1 MVSGELKLSTI
12 YHSSFTIKIMSDQFI
27 GQTLADKYQID
38 SIIRDGDTNKIY
50 RATHLLMDK
59 PVTIK
64 ILSPEFAADEK
75 MVVRFSAEA
84 KKVSH
89 LAHPNILNATDFGTD
104 KNNAAYI
111 VFDGADGETL
121 SETLKRVGKL
131 PVERA
136 VRIAVQIAAALSA
149 AHSYGLVH
157 GQLNG
162 GNVLL
167 MKNPNGSES
176 VKLLDF
182 GASDAETSQISLKN
196 LQYFSPEQN
205 SLGAAPDARSDIYS
219 LGVIFYEM
227 LANEV
232 PFVAGTPT
240 ELLIKQSQNPPVP
253 LSAFRKDIIPDIEPV
268 VLKALARN
276 PEMRYQSAHE
286 FVEDLNR
293 ATDTTISAETIIVP
307 PLTDAPD
314 AVNNNLWK
322 TAFVVLAGISLLAIG
337 LIYATSTK
345 QTNPTTTLQSDVN
358 GQPVQPLNP
367 ATGMNE
373 QGTAALVPYAPGQ
386 PLGNSNMM
394 MPMTMPNGMPQTVP
408 SGDGLGGDGRN
419 YWGGNGP
426 PPGAPIYVPQGGQ
439 MISPDNPNGS
449 IFMPDGTVLVPV
461 PVNSNVSAN
470 VKTAPA
476 PIGKATPT
484 NINANVA
491 QPTATPAA
499 NPSPNPVKIP
509 VPTIKPP
516 VKPSPQPTAQ
526 PKTPPSATQKDP
538 VKSGKEQDSQ

>member
-1 MVSGELKLSTI
+1 
-12 YHSSFTIKIMSDQFI
+12 MSDQFI
-27 GQTLADKYQID
+27 GQTLAEKYRIE
-38 SIIRDGDTNKIY
+38 SVIRNGGADNIY

-64 ILSPEFAADEK
+64 ILAPEMARDK
-75 MVVRFSAEA
+75 NRIGRFSAEA

-104 KNNAAYI
+104 KNGAVYI

-149 AHSYGLVH
+149 AHSYGIVH
-157 GQLNG
+157 GQLSG
-162 GNVLL
+162 DNVLL

-182 GASDAETSQISLKN
+182 GANDAETSQVSLKN

-205 SLGAAPDARSDIYS
+205 SSGAAPDARSDIYS

-240 ELLIKQSQNPPVP
+240 ELLIVQSQNPPVP
-253 LSAFRKDIIPDIEPV
+253 LSAFRKDIVPDIEPV
-268 VLKALARN
+268 VLKALAKN

-293 ATDTTISAETIIVP
+293 ATDTTINAETIIVP

-314 AVNNNLWK
+314 VVNNNLWK
-322 TAFVVLAGISLLAIG
+322 SAFVVLAGISMLAIG
-337 LIYATSTK
+337 LIWATSTK
-345 QTNPTTTLQSDVN
+345 QTNPTTNLQSDAN

-373 QGTAALVPYAPGQ
+373 QGTAALVPYVPGQ

-439 MISPDNPNGS
+439 MIDPNNPNGS
-449 IFMPDGTVLVPV
+449 IFMQDGIMYERVPV
-461 PVNSNVSAN
+461 PTNSNVGAN
-470 VKTAPA
+470 VKTAP
-476 PIGKATPT
+476 TPT
-484 NINANVA
+484 GKTPPANVNANVA
-491 QPTATPAA
+491 PPTATPAV
-499 NPSPNPVKIP
+499 NPSPNPVKTP
-509 VPTIKPP
+509 VPTVKPP
-516 VKPSPQPTAQ
+516 VKPSPQPTA
-526 PKTPPSATQKDP
+526 TQKDP
-538 VKSGKEQDSQ
+538 AKSGKEQDSQ

>member
-1 MVSGELKLSTI
+1 
-12 YHSSFTIKIMSDQFI
+12 MSDQFI
-27 GQTLADKYQID
+27 GQTLAEKYQID
-38 SIIRDGDTNKIY
+38 SVIRSGDTNTVY

-59 PVTIK
+59 PVTVK
-64 ILSPEFAADEK
+64 ILSPQFADDEK
-75 MVVRFSAEA
+75 MVARFSSEA

-89 LAHPNILNATDFGTD
+89 LAHPNILNATDFGLD

-149 AHSYGLVH
+149 AHSYGMVH

-162 GNVLL
+162 DNVLL
-167 MKNPNGSES
+167 IKNPNGSES

-182 GASDAETSQISLKN
+182 GASETETSQVSLKN
-196 LQYFSPEQN
+196 LQYISPEQN
-205 SLGAAPDARSDIYS
+205 SLGATPDARSDIYS

-240 ELLIKQSQNPPVP
+240 ELLIKQSQNPPAP
-253 LSAFRKDIIPDIEPV
+253 LSAFRKDIVPDIEPV
-268 VLKALARN
+268 VLKALAKN

-293 ATDTTISAETIIVP
+293 ATNTTINTETIIVP

-337 LIYATSTK
+337 LIYVTSTK

-394 MPMTMPNGMPQTVP
+394 MMPMPNGMPQTVP
-408 SGDGLGGDGRN
+408 NGDVLGDGKN
-419 YWGGNGP
+419 YWGGSGP
-426 PPGAPIYVPQGGQ
+426 PPGAPIYPGQQGGQ
-439 MISPDNPNGS
+439 MVDPNNPNS
-449 IFMPDGTVLVPV
+449 IFMQDGVMYERVPV
-461 PVNSNVSAN
+461 PTNSNVSAN
-470 VKTAPA
+470 VKVAPT
-476 PIGKATPT
+476 PNGKTPPA
-484 NINANVA
+484 NVNANVA

-499 NPSPNPVKIP
+499 NPSPNPVKTP
-509 VPTIKPP
+509 PMQPSPKPT
-516 VKPSPQPTAQ
+516 VKPSPQPTAP
-526 PKTPPSATQKDP
+526 PKTPPSATQKNTE
-538 VKSGKEQDSQ
+538 SGKQQDSQ

>member
-1 MVSGELKLSTI
+1 
-12 YHSSFTIKIMSDQFI
+12 MSDQFI
-27 GQTLADKYQID
+27 GQTLAEKYQID
-38 SIIRDGDTNKIY
+38 SVIRSGDTNTVY

-59 PVTIK
+59 PVTVK
-64 ILSPEFAADEK
+64 ILSPQFADDEK
-75 MVVRFSAEA
+75 MVARFSSEA

-89 LAHPNILNATDFGTD
+89 LAHPNILNATDFGLD

-149 AHSYGLVH
+149 AHSYGIVH
-157 GQLNG
+157 GQLNSD
-162 GNVLL
+162 NVLL
-167 MKNPNGSES
+167 MKNPNGTES

-182 GASDAETSQISLKN
+182 GANDAETNQVSLKN

-268 VLKALARN
+268 VLKALAKN

-293 ATDTTISAETIIVP
+293 ATDTTINAETVVVP

-394 MPMTMPNGMPQTVP
+394 MTMPNGMPQTVP
-408 SGDGLGGDGRN
+408 NGDGYGDGKN
-419 YWGGNGP
+419 YWGGSGP

-439 MISPDNPNGS
+439 MIDPTDPNGS
-449 IFMPDGTVLVPV
+449 IFMPNGDGTVLVRV
-461 PVNSNVSAN
+461 PVNANVSAN
-470 VKTAPA
+470 VKTAPT
-476 PIGKATPT
+476 PNGKTPPA
-484 NINANVA
+484 NVNANVA
-491 QPTATPAA
+491 PPTATPAT
-499 NPSPNPVKIP
+499 NPSPNPVKTPP
-509 VPTIKPP
+509 VQPSPKPT
-516 VKPSPQPTAQ
+516 VKPSPPPTAQ
-526 PKTPPSATQKDP
+526 PKPPPSATQKDP
-538 VKSGKEQDSQ
+538 AKSGKEQDSQ